1 MSTQLEYFKQYKA
14 RLASTI
20 GQEGADNLT
29 TNAVFFVN
37 CAVNDFV
44 NTFYGPGHISL
55 RAGTT
60 IGQYEDF
67 VLQLL
72 QEFIQGLVSLG
83 ARRIAVSGV
92 PLFGCWPSVIT
103 LYSSSITNALITRAC
118 NDTLNAVGNDYNMKV
133 QAALRTQQ
141 NSSANIGLKLAYFD
155 TYTPMVNIRRNPAA
169 FDPFLFACLF
179 VGIDVT
185 NRGCC
190 GTGLLEGGPLCNSF
204 SALCANR
211 SEYEFFDSVHP
222 TQTTA
227 SIIVNAN
234 VAAINSIT
242 KDLQPSANNIF
253 FAILKTVFLYNPDS
267 YACSDA
273 LKYVFWNSIHPSPKT
288 YKLLFVAAKSDIDF
302 IIAD

>member
-1 MSTQLEYFKQYKA
+1 MSTQLQYFKEYKA

-44 NTFYGPGHISL
+44 NTFYGPGRITL
-55 RAGTT
+55 PAGTT

-67 VLQLL
+67 VLQQLL
-72 QEFIQGLVSLG
+72 QFIQ
-83 ARRIAVSGV
+83 
-92 PLFGCWPSVIT
+92 
-103 LYSSSITNALITRAC
+103 
-118 NDTLNAVGNDYNMKV
+118 V

-141 NSSANIGLKLAYFD
+141 NSAANIGLKLAYFD

-169 FDPFLFACLF
+169 F
-179 VGIDVT
+179 GIDVT

-190 GTGLLEGGPLCNSF
+190 GTGLLEQGPLCNSL

-227 SIIVNAN
+227 SIILNAN

-242 KDLQPSANNIF
+242 S
-253 FAILKTVFLYNPDS
+253 
-267 YACSDA
+267 
-273 LKYVFWNSIHPSPKT
+273 
-288 YKLLFVAAKSDIDF
+288 
-302 IIAD
+302 